1 MRSKSAL
8 DEILDKV
15 SAMPLEEQ
23 QMVVEILGNRFKEK
37 RRDEILEN
45 AQETLEE
52 YRKGLTSKGN
62 VTDLLQE
69 LASD

>member
-37 RRDEILEN
+37 RRDEILAN

-52 YRKGLTSKGN
+52 YRKGLTSKGA

>member
-15 SAMPLEEQ
+15 SAMPLETQ
-23 QMVVEILGNRFKEK
+23 QMVVEILRNRFEEK
-37 RRDEILEN
+37 RRDEILKN
-45 AQETLEE
+45 AQETLKE
-52 YRKGLTSKGN
+52 YKRGLTSKGN

-69 LASD
+69 LLSD